1 MTKEDIGGAVEKFG
15 KWVKTL
21 ENRLASLDG
30 VYFGGN
36 SINIGDFMLFGIFT
50 STVRNK
56 SANSDDLR
64 LALAD
69 TLAEAPNVRKWLD
82 AMSSELKDYLEQ
94 RPPRPL

>member
-1 MTKEDIGGAVEKFG
+1 MEKIG

-21 ENRLASLDG
+21 ESRLASLDG
-30 VYFGGN
+30 VYFGAN

-56 SANSDDLR
+56 SANSAPLR
-64 LALAD
+64 EALEA

-82 AMSSELKDYLEQ
+82 AMSSELKDFLEQ

>member
-1 MTKEDIGGAVEKFG
+1 MEKFV
-15 KWVKTL
+15 KWVNTL
-21 ENRLASLDG
+21 ESKLACLDG
-30 VYFGGN
+30 VYFGAN

-56 SANSDDLR
+56 SSNSAPLR
-64 LALAD
+64 EALEA

-82 AMSSELKDYLEQ
+82 AMSSELKDWLEQ